1 MDPIDLRSDTVTR
14 PSPAMRKAMAE
25 AEVGDD
31 WYGDDPTVNRLQE
44 RSAELTG
51 KEAALFVASG
61 TMANEIALRVL
72 VHHGHEVVA
81 EATAHVISVEKISA
95 ATIYGVTYRP
105 VPGERG
111 ILSPEQVAEAVEPDP
126 YRTRVVDLVAVEN
139 THQIGGGTVYPLDV
153 LDGIAKVAADADV
166 PVYLDGA
173 RVFNASAASGVP
185 VGDYAARAEA
195 MMFAVSKGLGAPV
208 GSVLCGPAGFIEE
221 ARRVRIQLGGAWRQA
236 GILAAAGLVALE
248 QGPGRLADDHANAR
262 RLAEGVAEAVP
273 GAVEPDEVE
282 TNIVFADPTPL
293 GMSAM
298 EAVHRLRDEGVLATI
313 VAGKVRMLTHLD
325 VSAEEVDGAVRAWGR
340 ISSGRMTP

>member
-51 KEAALFVASG
+51 TEAALFVASG

-95 ATIYGVTYRP
+95 ATISGVTYRP

-325 VSAEEVDGAVRAWGR
+325 VSAEDVDGAARAWGR
-340 ISSGRMTP
+340 ISSDPTPP

>member
-44 RSAELTG
+44 QSAELTG

-95 ATIYGVTYRP
+95 ATISGVTYRP

-111 ILSPEQVAEAVEPDP
+111 ILSREQVAEAVEPDP
-126 YRTRVVDLVAVEN
+126 YRTRVVDLVVVEN

-248 QGPGRLADDHANAR
+248 QGPDRLAEDHANAR

-282 TNIVFADPTPL
+282 TNIVFADPAPL
-293 GMSAM
+293 GMSAI
-298 EAVHRLRDEGVLATI
+298 EAVDRLREEGVLATI

-325 VSAEEVDGAVRAWGR
+325 VSAEGVDGAVRAWGR
-340 ISSGRMTP
+340 ISSGRTTP